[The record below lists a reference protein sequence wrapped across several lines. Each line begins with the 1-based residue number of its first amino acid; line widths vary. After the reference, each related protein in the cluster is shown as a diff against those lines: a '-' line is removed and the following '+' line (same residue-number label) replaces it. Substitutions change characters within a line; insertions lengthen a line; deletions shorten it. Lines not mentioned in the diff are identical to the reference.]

1 VHAAPGRIHLE
12 PPVAAM
18 TGVRRCPSGTGA
30 DMTTTPNEPVQ
41 EPDVVPSGDPNPER
55 VDPVAPGEAPGDPA
69 GDPEKPHGDPLL
81 DPDSG
86 EQPGQVPEST
96 NTEVGA

>member
-1 VHAAPGRIHLE
+1 MPRWDRSATAGH
-12 PPVAAM
+12 
-18 TGVRRCPSGTGA
+18 
-30 DMTTTPNEPVQ
+30 
-41 EPDVVPSGDPNPER
+41 
-55 VDPVAPGEAPGDPA
+55 PA

-81 DPDSG
+81 DPGSS

>member
-1 VHAAPGRIHLE
+1 MPRADRSALAGPG
-12 PPVAAM
+12 AGG

-41 EPDVVPSGDPNPER
+41 DPAVVPSGDPSPEK

-81 DPDSG
+81 DPGSS